1 MSNNKKEDISSNL
14 EAMFL
19 KIVGTYD
26 HTEEFK
32 ERERTDN
39 RWMAMLSYI
48 IPPIPFIAERHSG
61 YVKFHS
67 NQGMNLMVWSILIY
81 LFIWVFDEGFTF
93 DFIVNFLNSV
103 TTIILVCLV
112 GFGVVTTL
120 QDKAKELPIVSKLN
134 LIDLISSIIGK

>member
-1 MSNNKKEDISSNL
+1 MSNNKKEDISNSL
-14 EAMFL
+14 QGMFL

-26 HTEEFK
+26 HTEDFK

-48 IPPIPFIAERHSG
+48 IPPIPFLAERHSG

-67 NQGMNLMVWSILIY
+67 NQGMNLMVWAILIY
-81 LFIWVFDEGFTF
+81 VFIWVIDEGFTF
-93 DFIVNFLNSV
+93 DFIVDFLNSV
-103 TTIILVCLV
+103 TTIILLCLM
-112 GFGVVTTL
+112 GFGIVTTL

-134 LIDLISSIIGK
+134 LINLISSLFGK